1 VDRDSGEFVRF
12 IYGDK
17 HGIHRPRSVACDK
30 EGNLVVIENGG
41 RVRIFNMANM
51 VAGTGEELPE
61 DEELDE
67 GERKYTEERTVNR
80 SGLGVDGSWI
90 ALHRWPSMGGTLQVS
105 LYGWPSMGGT
115 LQVSLYGWHSTGD
128 PPWVALHRLP
138 SMGGTLQVSLY
149 RWPSMGGT
157 LQVSLYGWPSM
168 GGTLQVALHGWHF
181 TGVTLRVA
189 LNGWC
194 FTDGRLWVAWSA
206 IRESA

>member
-115 LQVSLYGWHSTGD
+115 LQVSLYGWHS
-128 PPWVALHRLP
+128 
-138 SMGGTLQVSLY
+138 
-149 RWPSMGGT
+149 
-157 LQVSLYGWPSM
+157 M